1 MEVAEIRECREIK
14 KSRDPCYVSAL
25 FAKVFERPADF
36 MFHIAIR
43 ENIETEYS
51 HFRSIPISLVNLLF
65 LLEASATR
73 NVLILLGR
81 EQNNKKIFL
90 SANVLNVLNL
100 GLRSNP
106 T

>member
-1 MEVAEIRECREIK
+1 MLCFCSFCKGVRTTR
-14 KSRDPCYVSAL
+14 RFYV
-25 FAKVFERPADF
+25 
-36 MFHIAIR
+36 AIR

-65 LLEASATR
+65 LLEASATG
-73 NVLILLGR
+73 NVLIPLGR

-90 SANVLNVLNL
+90 SANVLNL